1 MNRHF
6 SYHYWAALALFAFSA
21 TSGRVEE
28 AFLPIQFEYTDTLT
42 DSLTFPYQLDRPTQI
57 INLVYPELQEIS
69 GLGATDQPGVFC
81 AIADEKGEIFF
92 IDGNGGGTILQRVLF
107 RDKGD
112 FEGVEMT
119 DNCLYAVKSNGELF
133 EIAHWKRS
141 KPKVTT
147 YKTFL
152 KKANDVEG
160 LGYDKKR
167 HALLLACKEMPDS
180 AYARHVYAFDLR
192 TKQLLET
199 PVFTIQPEQ
208 VNELVPYAPD
218 EKHTFFSP
226 SGIAVHPKT
235 GDLYVISTALKRL
248 IVLDYDSGEIRHAMR
263 LDKKLLPQPEGISF
277 DADGNLFIASEGK
290 KGEGLLLRFDYLK
303 GL

>member
-1 MNRHF
+1 MNRRF
-6 SYHYWAALALFAFSA
+6 LYYFWAAIALFALGTTSGRAEEAFPPTQSDLAAALA
-21 TSGRVEE
+21 
-28 AFLPIQFEYTDTLT
+28 
-42 DSLTFPYQLDRPTQI
+42 DSLPFPYRLDQPTQI

-92 IDGNGGGTILQRVLF
+92 LDGNGGGTILQRVLF

-112 FEGVEMT
+112 FEGVEMV
-119 DNCLYAVKSNGELF
+119 DNCLYAVKSNGEVF
-133 EIAHWKRS
+133 EIAHWKRG

-152 KKANDVEG
+152 NKANDVEG
-160 LGYDKKR
+160 LGYDKK
-167 HALLLACKEMPDS
+167 HHTLLLACKEIPDS
-180 AYARHVYAFDLR
+180 AYARHIYAFDLR

-199 PVFTIQPEQ
+199 PVFTIYPEQ
-208 VNELVPYAPD
+208 VNELVPYSD
-218 EKHTFFSP
+218 EDKRTFFSP

-235 GDLYVISTALKRL
+235 GDVYVISTALKRL
-248 IVLDYDSGEIRHAMR
+248 VVLDYDSGKILHADR

-277 DADGNLFIASEGK
+277 DAEGNLYIASEGK
-290 KGEGLLLRFDYLK
+290 KGEGLLLRFDYSK